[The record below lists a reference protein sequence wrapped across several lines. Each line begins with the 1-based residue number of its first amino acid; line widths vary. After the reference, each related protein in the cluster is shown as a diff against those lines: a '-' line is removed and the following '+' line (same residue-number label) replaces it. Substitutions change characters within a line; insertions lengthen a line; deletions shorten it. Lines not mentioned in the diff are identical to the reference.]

1 MNFRKLI
8 LNDLEKSAYNSFI
21 MTHHHFCS
29 LNNTK
34 DDINGAGP
42 DYPAEAL
49 VQYSTD
55 SLITIQSQSVT

>member
-8 LNDLEKSAYNSFI
+8 LNDIEKSAFHSSI

-29 LNNTK
+29 MNNTK
-34 DDINGAGP
+34 DAINGTGT

-55 SLITIQSQSVT
+55 SLITIPSQSVT